1 MGTPAAARIST
12 VSKLRSL
19 AIQRGRT
26 PVENA
31 RCHAWRVELFAFDG
45 RGHLRTVTRDGRIV
59 FRANYHE
66 DGTRWLTD
74 ASNAAGATVRTVQPN
89 DAVELRLRPGAAGLA
104 STVRVHRSIV
114 VTGGTGFAGQPS
126 ASAPGTYAGASMP
139 ALPRASDGLPPGAF
153 MVLRDRLGSADVVLD
168 HQGAV
173 VTDYN
178 YAPFG
183 RMMHGKSSG
192 MDLEYSKYTDKP
204 DDAAIEMQ
212 FFGARYY
219 DPRLRRFISPD
230 PVIPGGG
237 TDPRGFNPYA
247 YNLNNPFRWVDPD
260 GHAPDE
266 PLAPGQPTSRWE
278 AFAES
283 AGAFVSALDLR
294 YQAAK
299 SAVADSASAWISDAW
314 TSAQARMRGHLE
326 RQAASSS
333 TPGQTDLVA
342 RPAEDVVRQEVTE
355 RGQALVGG
363 GVDLVKDVVVGIGIG
378 KAASGVPRV
387 HMGKQGKHIPGHNNF
402 EAGRSVLRAD
412 PQSLAARAGTGDQVG
427 KIRVGRPGSKERIV
441 FDDVIGDYVDLD
453 GTASPTRVGIVHY
466 SKDGIHIVPGR
477 PQ

>member
-1 MGTPAAARIST
+1 MC
-12 VSKLRSL
+12 
-19 AIQRGRT
+19 
-26 PVENA
+26 PVRPN
-31 RCHAWRVELFAFDG
+31 
-45 RGHLRTVTRDGRIV
+45 RDGEI
-59 FRANYHE
+59 
-66 DGTRWLTD
+66 
-74 ASNAAGATVRTVQPN
+74 
-89 DAVELRLRPGAAGLA
+89 RLRPGAAGQA
-104 STVRVHRSIV
+104 STVRVHRSVV
-114 VTGGTGFAGQPS
+114 VTGGSGFAGQPS
-126 ASAPGTYAGASMP
+126 PSAPSTYAGALMP

-153 MVLRDRLGSADVVLD
+153 MVLRDRLGSADLVLD

-183 RMMHGKSSG
+183 RMMHAHSSG

-204 DDAAIEMQ
+204 DDDAIGMQ

-237 TDPRGFNPYA
+237 TDARGFNPYA

-266 PLAPGQPTSRWE
+266 PQGPGQPSSRWE

-283 AGAFVSALDLR
+283 AGAFVSALELR

-326 RQAASSS
+326 RQAAASS

-342 RPAEDVVRQEVTE
+342 RPAENVVRQEVTE
-355 RGQALVGG
+355 RGQALAEG
-363 GVDLVKDVVVGIGIG
+363 GVDLGRDVVVGIGVG
-378 KAASGVPRV
+378 KAIGVGATAPKLL
-387 HMGKQGKHIPGHNNF
+387 GPGTRLGEKIVRQMSKRGWTRRGIQDAISDPARTVSTRNVRHL
-402 EAGRSVLRAD
+402 AGGHRLDD
-412 PQSLAARAGTGDQVG
+412 PATAFYGREGGYVVRNDRTGDVVQVSDRRDPNW
-427 KIRVGRPGSKERIV
+427 KAPW
-441 FDDVIGDYVDLD
+441 D
-453 GTASPTRVGIVHY
+453 
-466 SKDGIHIVPGR
+466 
-477 PQ
+477 